1 MVEDQQIVYSL
12 TVPDIILIKMLI
24 SVSSGRSTGRQQ
36 FLTPSL
42 IMG

>member
-1 MVEDQQIVYSL
+1 MVEDQQIVYSI

-24 SVSSGRSTGRQQ
+24 SVSSQRSTGRQQ
-36 FLTPSL
+36 LLTPSI